1 MPTKVKEPLVRPPL
15 APWHRAS
22 WPSLEKG
29 APRKHPVSLER
40 AKNPWLRAAARP
52 GSHGKEQRAPQG
64 PEPPASTATH
74 SPPTRYAQPVL
85 QVCLAPRHQGP
96 APNSLTGRKDV
107 NRGQGAAG
115 GQRQQVFCLHLTG
128 FRVCSH
134 HATGGPVHSAKNPS
148 LFTLQVS
155 STSCHLLAGLPSAH
169 LRAPSQPCPC
179 LTVIANT

>member
-1 MPTKVKEPLVRPPL
+1 MPTKDKEPLVRPPL

-74 SPPTRYAQPVL
+74 SPPTRSAQPVL

-115 GQRQQVFCLHLTG
+115 GQRQQVFCLHSLGSESVHITPQGGQCTAQRTLPYSPSKSRPPPVTCWLG
-128 FRVCSH
+128 F
-134 HATGGPVHSAKNPS
+134 P
-148 LFTLQVS
+148 
-155 STSCHLLAGLPSAH
+155 LP
-169 LRAPSQPCPC
+169 
-179 LTVIANT
+179 T